1 MLRVEIGHVM
11 EHIERLKI
19 SAVMTTIAV
28 GIGVVLD
35 IISPLDVSDII
46 FSPVFVVPV
55 FVASFLLAPA
65 IGKFVKY
72 K

>member
-1 MLRVEIGHVM
+1 
-11 EHIERLKI
+11 
-19 SAVMTTIAV
+19 MTTIAV

-35 IISPLDVSDII
+35 IVSPLDVSDII

-55 FVASFLLAPA
+55 FVISFLLAPV
-65 IGKFVKY
+65 IGRFVKY